1 MINIIYIKFREV
13 TGRNRKIITE
23 GVIVNVEMEIVIQVE
38 IEGKLSEGHYRKHSS
53 IKISVSMVNFN
64 KNKIYPLW
72 IYCQV
77 ILTQT
82 IIKKY
87 LFFR

>member
-23 GVIVNVEMEIVIQVE
+23 GVIVNVEMGIVIRVE
-38 IEGKLSEGHYRKHSS
+38 IEGKLSEGHYKKHSS
-53 IKISVSMVNFN
+53 IKINDNMVNFS
-64 KNKIYPLW
+64 KNKIYRHQ
-72 IYCQV
+72 IYCHLIQ
-77 ILTQT
+77 TQT

-87 LFFR
+87 LFFL